1 MTIKPINDRV
11 LSKYKKQFIGQ
22 LIVNADHNQ
31 SEMLSMGKVLLN
43 YGKITPLQEVCRQV
57 GQITSGQLL
66 EVAREVFAEDRLSVM
81 EYE

>member
-1 MTIKPINDRV
+1 
-11 LSKYKKQFIGQ
+11 SKYKKQFIGQ

-57 GQITSGQLL
+57 AQITSGQLF
-66 EVAREVFAEDRLSVM
+66 EVAKEVFSEDRLSVM